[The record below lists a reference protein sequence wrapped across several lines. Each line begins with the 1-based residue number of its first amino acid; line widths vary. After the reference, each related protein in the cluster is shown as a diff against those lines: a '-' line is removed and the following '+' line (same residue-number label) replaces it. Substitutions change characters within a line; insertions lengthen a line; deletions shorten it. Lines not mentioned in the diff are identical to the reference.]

1 MKLGEIISY
10 GIYIGGALGIAVV
23 AILAFGLFL
32 QMERSVGKLIVPVF
46 VPLIALGITVGSLL
60 SMRNLTYASFSI
72 DSINAGTGAPGGG
85 SVLRLISFT
94 IVGLCG
100 AKIVGYMLDR
110 NRRPPEGGTMLFVAF
125 VVYFLGNTVLN
136 SAFGAHPDF
145 IHNTF
150 YAIFVFTA
158 AYFARH
164 ESLNETV
171 RFAKLALLAMM
182 LLSLALA
189 VVKPQLAVQPNYK
202 GWVPG
207 LSIRLWGVGSNP
219 NSIGPLALLLL
230 MLESMLPTRR
240 FWLRWL
246 TILSALA
253 VFVLAQSKT
262 VWVAGVVA
270 FGVVFWYR
278 KARLP
283 NGRLAPEMILGVI
296 GSLIVGTLGFALMDT
311 DALWRNI
318 AGTQAGNE
326 ITTLTGRAQ
335 IWRNAILMWQDNPIF
350 GYGPTAWDLEHRL
363 AIALPF
369 AFSAHNQFLQS
380 LSAAGTLGG
389 LTLLVYFLILG
400 LCALRAAACTR
411 GISVALFATIF
422 FRCMAETPLDCDT
435 ILNGDF
441 LSHLLLFVMALRGR
455 AFPQRDESS
464 RAVAIP
470 SKAES
475 RSVYVDSP

>member
-32 QMERSVGKLIVPVF
+32 QMERSIGKMIVPVF
-46 VPLIALGITVGSLL
+46 APLIALGIAVGSLL

-72 DSINAGTGAPGGG
+72 DSISAGTGAPASG
-85 SVLRLISFT
+85 SILRLVSFT

-110 NRRPPEGGTMLFVAF
+110 NRRPPEGGSLLFVAF
-125 VVYFLGNTVLN
+125 VGYFIGNAVLN
-136 SAFGAHPDF
+136 SAFGAHPEF

-164 ESLNETV
+164 ESLNDTV
-171 RFAKLALLAMM
+171 RFAKWALLGMM
-182 LLSLALA
+182 LLSLAVA
-189 VVKPQLAVQPNYK
+189 VIKPQLAVQPSYK

-262 VWVAGVVA
+262 VWAAGIVA
-270 FGVVFWYR
+270 FAVIFWYR
-278 KARLP
+278 TVRLP
-283 NGRLAPEMILGVI
+283 SGGFSPGSIVGILAF
-296 GSLIVGTLGFALMDT
+296 LIVGTISLALVDI
-311 DALWRNI
+311 DALWHKV
-318 AGTQAGNE
+318 ALSQAGSD
-326 ITTLTGRAQ
+326 ISTLTGRAQ
-335 IWRNAILMWQDNPIF
+335 IWATAISMWKDNPIF
-350 GYGPTAWDLEHRL
+350 GYGPTAWDPEHRL
-363 AIALPF
+363 AIAMPF

-380 LSAAGTLGG
+380 LSAAGSIGG
-389 LTLLVYFLILG
+389 VTLLFYLLVLG
-400 LCALRAAACTR
+400 ICAFRAAVATR
-411 GISVALFATIF
+411 GVSLALFATIG
-422 FRCMAETPLDCDT
+422 FRCMSETPLTFGT

-441 LSHLLLFVMALRGR
+441 LTHLLLFAVALRGL
-455 AFPQRDESS
+455 SS
-464 RAVAIP
+464 RQHALSPVA
-470 SKAES
+470 
-475 RSVYVDSP
+475 SPLTLRVEVQ